1 MARHAVSAKS
11 GPAETG
17 VFFARAIC
25 TLRWHEMPTVR
36 PSRSSKGH
44 MTFGSVIVGE
54 SSATVCGSDIQR
66 QELLISMLDARIAFA
81 RRDRGPI
88 EGMRPRDLFRAT
100 AHRVTDSGVKEFAA
114 ITAIPHRRVQVLI
127 AAMKANDH
135 CPPCRIALASDSWVT
150 RYSASTQSPCCS
162 AKSSSRSGTIS
173 FADTWSAMS

>member
-1 MARHAVSAKS
+1 
-11 GPAETG
+11 
-17 VFFARAIC
+17 
-25 TLRWHEMPTVR
+25 
-36 PSRSSKGH
+36 

-127 AAMKANDH
+127 AAMKSERSLSSVPDRIGQRFLGNPIQREHAVPVLLSEIVLEVRDH
-135 CPPCRIALASDSWVT
+135 FICGYLVCHELTSFRMAWEGPICSGTSD
-150 RYSASTQSPCCS
+150 R
-162 AKSSSRSGTIS
+162 SRSNIKDLT
-173 FADTWSAMS
+173 F